1 MYTVYGDSFTNT
13 DLANGNK
20 FVQVDMNGNYLL
32 RAVRTS
38 LIFRYCST
46 VTLTNLQMKIYT
58 DVASAKGALLYTSTN
73 SYTLA
78 QILSTT
84 SGVREIYFTF
94 DDVPLNATLIYNFTL
109 TGTATNLE
117 SYIGDDLQLLAWAK
131 SYPYPQHRGGFS
143 LSDSVLPKYP
153 YELCLIGAEF

>member
-13 DLANGNK
+13 DLVNGNK
-20 FVQVDMNGNYLL
+20 FVQVEMNGDYLL

-38 LIFRYCST
+38 LIMRYCST

-58 DVASAKGALLYTSTN
+58 NVANAKGALLYTSTN
-73 SYTLA
+73 SYTLS
-78 QILSTT
+78 QISTYT
-84 SGVREIYFTF
+84 SAAREIYFEF
-94 DDVPLNATLIYNFTL
+94 DDVPLNGSMIYNFTL

-117 SYIGDDLQLLAWAK
+117 TYSDDNLQLLAWMK

-143 LSDSVLPKYP
+143 LLDTNLPKYP